1 MCEPLVVMAGS
12 TRIMGEFRPG
22 SSPTVVLLH
31 SGVSDRRSWRGVIEG
46 LPSDIAVVAYDRRGY
61 GETAP
66 SVDTFTHVGD
76 LLAVLDEIGQQAVW
90 LVGSSMGGG
99 LALDTA
105 LSAPARV
112 AGLVLLAPAVSG
124 TPEPTIDPV
133 TMAMF
138 EAAGEAAERGD
149 LDEVNRLET
158 WLWLDGPNAPEGRVS
173 GPARELSLEMNRVV
187 LANGVPEDAGDSGI
201 DAWARIGEIDVPAIT
216 AWGDLDVPFLVARTR
231 ELADRLPRGEH
242 RVLHGMAHLPYLED
256 PATVAQIVTDALAG

>member
-1 MCEPLVVMAGS
+1 
-12 TRIMGEFRPG
+12 
-22 SSPTVVLLH
+22 
-31 SGVSDRRSWRGVIEG
+31 
-46 LPSDIAVVAYDRRGY
+46 
-61 GETAP
+61 
-66 SVDTFTHVGD
+66 
-76 LLAVLDEIGQQAVW
+76 
-90 LVGSSMGGG
+90 MGGG

-124 TPEPTIDPV
+124 TPEPTIDFV

-216 AWGDLDVPFLVARTR
+216 AWGDLDVPFLVARAR

>member
-1 MCEPLVVMAGS
+1 MSEPLVVMAGS
-12 TRIMGEFRPG
+12 TRIMGEFRSG

-31 SGVSDRRSWRGVIEG
+31 SGVSDRRSWRGVIDG

-124 TPEPTIDPV
+124 TPEPTIDFV

-158 WLWLDGPNAPEGRVS
+158 WLWL
-173 GPARELSLEMNRVV
+173 RELSLEMNRVV

-216 AWGDLDVPFLVARTR
+216 AWGDLDVPFLVARAR

>member
-1 MCEPLVVMAGS
+1 MGEQLVVIAGS
-12 TRIMGEFRPG
+12 TRIIGEFRPG
-22 SSPTVVLLH
+22 SSATIVFLH
-31 SGVSDRRSWRGVIEG
+31 SGVSDRRSWRGVIDG

-76 LLAVLDEIGQQAVW
+76 LLAILDEIGHPTVW
-90 LVGSSMGGG
+90 LVGSSIGGG

-105 LSAPARV
+105 LSAPDRV

-124 TPEPTIDPV
+124 MPEPTIDPV

-158 WLWLDGPNAPEGRVS
+158 WLWLDGPHSEEGRVS
-173 GPARELSLEMNRVV
+173 GPRELSLEMNRIA
-187 LANGVPEDAGDSGI
+187 LANDIPEDAGDSGI
-201 DAWARIGEIDVPAIT
+201 DAWARIGEIDVPAI
-216 AWGDLDVPFLVARTR
+216 AACGDLDVPFLVERTR
-231 ELADRLPRGEH
+231 ELAERLPRGEH

-256 PATVAQIVTDALAG
+256 PVTVAQIVTDALTG